1 DLKRTSLAAELEKA
15 GERRDEASTEVIR
28 VRSDSEAD
36 ASLLGELNA
45 QICERST
52 ELESLR
58 GHASELRT
66 RLDDVHARRDE
77 ARHRLKSLE
86 DLDAHH
92 AYYSDAVQ
100 HVLSREHA
108 ARINALG
115 TLADFVEVEP
125 QYEQLIESLF
135 ARELQ
140 SVLVPTIDD
149 ALAGVEFIKNEGLG
163 RGAFLVVGLHGGE
176 EDGDADRD
184 FDEDRGASEDTGP
197 GSEDSIESWFSESEG
212 ERETVRGFELVPQE
226 RQLPP
231 ADFSV
236 LDAIVIRLDIDSENP
251 LSDFHLETPYQS
263 DERIAARQYDDEA

>member
-52 ELESLR
+52 ELEGLR
-58 GHASELRT
+58 GQASQLRT
-66 RLDDVHARRDE
+66 KLDDVHARRDE

-100 HVLSREHA
+100 FILSREHA

-135 ARELQ
+135 GRELQ

-149 ALAGVEFIKNEGLG
+149 ALAGVEVIKNEGLG

-176 EDGDADRD
+176 ED
-184 FDEDRGASEDTGP
+184 SEAEPDHDSDNDHGTSDDTG
-197 GSEDSIESWFSESEG
+197 SHSANSIESWLIESEI
-212 ERETVRGFELVPQE
+212 E
-226 RQLPP
+226 
-231 ADFSV
+231 
-236 LDAIVIRLDIDSENP
+236 
-251 LSDFHLETPYQS
+251 
-263 DERIAARQYDDEA
+263 